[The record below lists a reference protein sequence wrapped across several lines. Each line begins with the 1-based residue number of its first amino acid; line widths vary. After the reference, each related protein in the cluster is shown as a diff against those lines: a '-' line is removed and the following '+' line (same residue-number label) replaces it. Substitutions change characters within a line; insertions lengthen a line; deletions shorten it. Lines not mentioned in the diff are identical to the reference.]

1 LSFIL
6 ANKFKALKFDL
17 RNWNAEEF
25 GNVTLRKNELLA
37 ELNVLDADIVSHI
50 PSAEERVRKEIVIA
64 EVEHLIL
71 MEEISLRQKSRV
83 LWLKEGDKNSVFPP
97 HSKLESE

>member
-1 LSFIL
+1 M
-6 ANKFKALKFDL
+6 
-17 RNWNAEEF
+17 EEF

-37 ELNVLDADIVSHI
+37 ELNVLDVDIVSHI

-83 LWLKEGDKNSVFPP
+83 LWLKEGDKNSVFPL
-97 HSKLESE
+97 HSKL